1 MTTRVKLTTKGF
13 EPFMEQI
20 AKLGK
25 NLDAV
30 VDRALEAGAEVLLD
44 GMQRRVPKDTHN
56 LEEHLKVDGPHQEG
70 NYHYITIGLMDADA
84 ETARYGNAQEY
95 GTSSM
100 AAQPYIRPTLDS
112 DKRKAGAAMKQV
124 FEQELTK

>member
-20 AKLGK
+20 ARLGK

-56 LEEHLKVDGPHQEG
+56 LEENLHIDGPHQDG
-70 NYHYITIGLMDADA
+70 NYHYITIGLIGADA

-112 DKRKAGAAMKQV
+112 DKRKAGAAMKKV
-124 FEQELTK
+124 FEQELMK